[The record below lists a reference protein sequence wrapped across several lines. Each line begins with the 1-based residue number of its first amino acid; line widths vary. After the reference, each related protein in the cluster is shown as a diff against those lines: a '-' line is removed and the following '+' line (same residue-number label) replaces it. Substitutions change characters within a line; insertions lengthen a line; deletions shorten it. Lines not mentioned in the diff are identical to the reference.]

1 MYNSIT
7 LKVEYPETRS
17 LDNIR
22 RISGFI
28 KVRGMIDLITELDL
42 DANPRSAKRSS
53 VTAEIVE
60 TIQTTPELYPFKS
73 KGILLGASA
82 FQELGRGRWEK
93 NILNLKKLKTKASRS
108 HDAMVPVEIL
118 VPNHSDEESIDS
130 FLSSILL
137 ICAARNNNV
146 QLKNETIANQDGIF
160 DSLKESLPNYI
171 REAIIWKTNG
181 SGRIPVGTFLSL
193 VWVPL
198 GKVDFSKVVDS
209 EGKSKNI
216 TPIPGSQAYSSVSE
230 CIKRYQ
236 DLISADSISQ
246 KSDDMTTWE
255 LKSMPIQSA
264 LDMVEDVTKV
274 YDLVY
279 KGYKDAYNS
288 NRGRFAGI
296 DAVKTESSRKKNKYT
311 LFAHQPIEHE
321 VPPRAYMMPIMY
333 SMRAII
339 DRAADG
345 TLSWAVNPI
354 EFYGNKENLARIVG
368 SLKNIM
374 ELVDWDPQNVGKKN
388 ASYQAVENTVNTM
401 KLEYLA
407 KHR

>member
-1 MYNSIT
+1 M
-7 LKVEYPETRS
+7 
-17 LDNIR
+17 
-22 RISGFI
+22 
-28 KVRGMIDLITELDL
+28 
-42 DANPRSAKRSS
+42 
-53 VTAEIVE
+53 
-60 TIQTTPELYPFKS
+60 
-73 KGILLGASA
+73 
-82 FQELGRGRWEK
+82 EK

-130 FLSSILL
+130 FSLASCSFVQHATIMCSSKMKLL
-137 ICAARNNNV
+137 QIRM
-146 QLKNETIANQDGIF
+146 GIF

-181 SGRIPVGTFLSL
+181 SGRIPVGNFLSL

-279 KGYKDAYNS
+279 QGYKDAYNS

-296 DAVKTESSRKKNKYT
+296 DAVKTESSKNKNKYT
-311 LFAHQPIEHE
+311 LFAEQPIEHE